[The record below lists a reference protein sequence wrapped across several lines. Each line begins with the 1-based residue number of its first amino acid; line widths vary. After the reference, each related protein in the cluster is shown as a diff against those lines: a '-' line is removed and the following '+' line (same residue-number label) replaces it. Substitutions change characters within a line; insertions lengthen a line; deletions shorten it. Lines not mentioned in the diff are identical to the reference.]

1 MVIPLSSGFVGN
13 KAAPVFSGTSS
24 NKLPKPLGQQGFD
37 GPRHLLRIAVA
48 QQTATCYYSETCAQ
62 FLPKPTILQW
72 RKSSKRLCISR
83 SCLMT
88 ESAISSCTI
97 AIDSCY
103 FLAHANCG
111 AISGRRSPRG
121 IAERASFARIGRHCL
136 ADNDCPWRST
146 VFSGHAAVTLAP
158 TGVSS
163 RADEHERKTHVLG
176 HR

>member
-1 MVIPLSSGFVGN
+1 MAVPLSAGFVGN
-13 KAAPVFSGTSS
+13 NAALVLSGTSS
-24 NKLPKPLGQQGFD
+24 NKSSKHLGQQGFD
-37 GPRHLLRIAVA
+37 GPRRLFRIAVA
-48 QQTATCYYSETCAQ
+48 QQTATCYHSWTCAE
-62 FLPKPTILQW
+62 FWPKPTILQW

-88 ESAISSCTI
+88 ESAMSSCTI
-97 AIDSCY
+97 AFDSCY

-111 AISGRRSPRG
+111 AISGRRTPRG

-146 VFSGHAAVTLAP
+146 IFSGHAAVTLTQ